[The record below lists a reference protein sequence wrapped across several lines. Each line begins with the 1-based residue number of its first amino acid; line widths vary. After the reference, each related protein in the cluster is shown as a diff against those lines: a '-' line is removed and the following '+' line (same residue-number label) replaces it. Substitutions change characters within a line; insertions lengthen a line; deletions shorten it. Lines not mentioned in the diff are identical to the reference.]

1 MDSGQ
6 NRTTSSNPRST
17 APVGG
22 HPIHPMLV
30 PFPIVCFV
38 GALVTDLFFAGGA
51 GDGWAE
57 ASQWLLGFGLLTA
70 AAAATAGI
78 VDFMGDDRIRRM
90 GTAVKHMIANVTV
103 VVIEIIN
110 LLIRTTTPDSVL
122 TIGVFLS
129 GLAVL
134 VLIYSGWLGGHL
146 VYVHKVG
153 VHDRSAD

>member
-1 MDSGQ
+1 MDSNQ
-6 NRTTSSNPRST
+6 NPTTSSNPRST
-17 APVGG
+17 AAVGG

-38 GALVTDLFFAGGA
+38 GAFVTDLFFANGA

-57 ASQWLLGFGLLTA
+57 ASKWLLGFGLLTA

-78 VDFMGDDRIRRM
+78 ADFMGDDRIRRM
-90 GTAVKHMIANVTV
+90 GTAIKHMIANVTV
-103 VVIEIIN
+103 VVIEVIN

-134 VLIYSGWLGGHL
+134 VLIYSGWLGGEL

-153 VHDRSAD
+153 VRDRSTP